1 MTEQTTNLGELLQAK
16 LEQTS
21 PVELALQRIEGL
33 QTPEPV
39 APKYT
44 LEEALPLI
52 KEQHKLF
59 TLKEAI
65 ELLENANSAWND
77 IRNCHV
83 CRQIL
88 DQYYSG
94 CVYQDRDFFDLDIE
108 DFINSCNA
116 ITEDPDDVTVPDC
129 LVDDYDLESYFNDNA
144 DEFWRRI
151 DWGECIDK
159 DDVREAYLENEGV
172 DLSEYIEH
180 FEL

>member
-1 MTEQTTNLGELLQAK
+1 MTEQTTTALGELLQK
-16 LEQTS
+16 HLEQKT
-21 PVELALQRIEGL
+21 V
-33 QTPEPV
+33 EPV

-65 ELLENANSAWND
+65 ELLENANSAWEE

-83 CRQIL
+83 CRAIL

-116 ITEDPDDVTVPDC
+116 ITENPDDVKAPES
-129 LVDDYDLESYFNDNA
+129 LVDDCDLEEYFCDNA
-144 DEFWRRI
+144 SDFWEKI
-151 DWGECIDK
+151 DWSGSINK
-159 DDVREAYLENEGV
+159 DDVLEAYLENGCV
-172 DLSEYIEH
+172 DLDEYIEN
-180 FEL
+180 FKL